1 MAQSPETPATAATP
15 NGPGVG
21 SGRAPGARARW
32 RLMLG
37 LAFAVIVIGAG
48 VIYWRSTAW
57 ESTDD
62 AQIDGFVF
70 PVSSRVSG
78 HVLRVMV
85 DDNQYV

>member
-1 MAQSPETPATAATP
+1 
-15 NGPGVG
+15 
-21 SGRAPGARARW
+21 
-32 RLMLG
+32 MLG